1 MVKFK
6 RNYPQASE
14 GSLKHITI
22 FVNLFFSMIA
32 YSQTAEIRVQ
42 APEDPKDQRPI
53 YFRKMLQLALD
64 KTAETDGPAR
74 WVLAKNTAIQE
85 RNIKSLQANRN
96 IDVLWTMTNNDRE
109 SRLLPVRIPLYKGL
123 FGYRICIINQQD
135 KDKFSSIKS
144 VADFR
149 KSLFKIGSGI
159 GWPDT
164 EILQKNNLDVVV
176 GDEYTGLFIML
187 SKNRFDCYARA
198 IPEPWV
204 EIETNKKLNLIV
216 DRHLVFKY
224 PTAMYF
230 FVNKANVALASRIER
245 GLLAAI
251 KDGSFDEIFYTHNKA
266 FIDKSEIGKR
276 VILELKNPILP
287 TKTPLNKKDL
297 WIKF

>member
-1 MVKFK
+1 MKYF
-6 RNYPQASE
+6 
-14 GSLKHITI
+14 TI
-22 FVNLFFSMIA
+22 FVSLFFSMMA
-32 YSQTAEIRVQ
+32 HSQTAEIRVQ

-64 KTAETDGPAR
+64 KTAETDGPAK
-74 WVLAKNTAIQE
+74 WVLVKDTAIQE
-85 RNIKSLQANRN
+85 RNIKSLEANRD

-123 FGYRICIINQQD
+123 FGYRICIINQKD

-144 VADFR
+144 LADFR
-149 KSLFKIGSGI
+149 KSPFKIGSGL

-176 GDEYTGLFIML
+176 GAQYTGLFIMV

-204 EIETNKKLNLIV
+204 EIETQKKLSLIV
-216 DRHLVFKY
+216 DSHLVFKY

-230 FVNKANVALASRIER
+230 FVNKTNVALASRIER

-251 KDGSFDEIFYTHNKA
+251 KDGSFDEIFYSYNKT
-266 FIDKSEIGKR
+266 FIDKSEMGKR

-287 TKTPLNKKDL
+287 IKTPLDNKAL
-297 WIKF
+297 WLQF